1 MGEKVMEEQIN
12 KLENSMSST
21 STTKKNYEKILKKK
35 RIINILFEII
45 MVSIGVIIAMISLV
59 SNDNNV
65 STLSS
70 IYGLLIT
77 IFIIYNKQ
85 IMNIEEILFKNRIS
99 YLEIDKLFSKF
110 PELRNLENNSKE
122 QNKYYL
128 ELYSSYQ
135 NSISIVENLPDFI
148 FSIYYIKKTYD
159 KSKKILFIDK
169 DFIKLIYYKFI
180 SYVYILIEY
189 IIEILIIVLLF
200 QVILFEK

>member
-12 KLENSMSST
+12 KLEKSMSST

-45 MVSIGVIIAMISLV
+45 VVSIGVIIAMISLV

-85 IMNIEEILFKNRIS
+85 IINIEEILFKNRIS
-99 YLEIDKLFSKF
+99 YLEIDKLFSKL
-110 PELRNLENNSKE
+110 PELRSLENNPKE
-122 QNKYYL
+122 QNKSYL
-128 ELYSSYQ
+128 ELYLSYQ

-148 FSIYYIKKTYD
+148 FNIYYIKKTYD
-159 KSKKILFIDK
+159 KSQKKWFK
-169 DFIKLIYYKFI
+169 TKGFIKLIYYKFI

-189 IIEILIIVLLF
+189 IIEILIIIILF
-200 QVILFEK
+200 QVILQK